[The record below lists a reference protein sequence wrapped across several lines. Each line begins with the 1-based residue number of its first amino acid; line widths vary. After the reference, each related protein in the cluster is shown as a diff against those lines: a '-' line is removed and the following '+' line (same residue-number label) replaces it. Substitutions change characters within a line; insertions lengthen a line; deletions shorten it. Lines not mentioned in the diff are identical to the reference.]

1 MFGDNSLAEWRN
13 EMQNFINSGIYLII
27 FSNTYCLFFIL
38 IDNYIVLYS
47 IPSIILISIFINFIG
62 IINLLYLTDIN
73 LIINYKKYKLNSL
86 TNTNVFLVLFL
97 IERIASNNRLTSEN
111 FNILTILMSLIFFVL
126 FQWIKKFNVQTV
138 TAPPC

>member
-13 EMQNFINSGIYLII
+13 ERQNFINSGIYLII

>member
-13 EMQNFINSGIYLII
+13 GRQNFINSGIYLII

-38 IDNYIVLYS
+38 LDNFIVLYS
-47 IPSIILISIFINFIG
+47 IPSIILVSIFINFIG

-73 LIINYKKYKLNSL
+73 LMINFKKYKLNSL
-86 TNTNVFLVLFL
+86 TNTNVFLVLFV
-97 IERIASNNRLTSEN
+97 IERIASNNKLTSEN
-111 FNILTILMSLIFFVL
+111 FNILTILMSLLFFVL

-138 TAPPC
+138 TGPR